1 MLYLLEIY
9 LHNAKEE
16 TKKNPGLCKTQTSEI
31 NSDRDVYI
39 DTMMG
44 VLVLCCEMLLSLL
57 EYNVLAAENEVF
69 AILHV
74 YFVVEANLSIS
85 FQFRCGG
92 VMGKYAAGGELKSPT
107 TG

>member
-31 NSDRDVYI
+31 NGDRDVYI

-44 VLVLCCEMLLSLL
+44 LGVLVLYCEMLLSLL

-74 YFVVEANLSIS
+74 YFVIEANHSVPFNS
-85 FQFRCGG
+85 G
-92 VMGKYAAGGELKSPT
+92 VVV
-107 TG
+107 

>member
-31 NSDRDVYI
+31 NGDRDVYI

-44 VLVLCCEMLLSLL
+44 LGVLVLYCEMLLSLL
-57 EYNVLAAENEVF
+57 EYMYLLLK
-69 AILHV
+69 IK
-74 YFVVEANLSIS
+74 NLLYYMST
-85 FQFRCGG
+85 
-92 VMGKYAAGGELKSPT
+92 L
-107 TG
+107 

>member
-57 EYNVLAAENEVF
+57 EYMYLLLK
-69 AILHV
+69 IK
-74 YFVVEANLSIS
+74 NLLYYMST
-85 FQFRCGG
+85 
-92 VMGKYAAGGELKSPT
+92 L
-107 TG
+107 

>member
-44 VLVLCCEMLLSLL
+44 LGVLVLYCEMLLSLL
-57 EYNVLAAENEVF
+57 EYMYLLLK
-69 AILHV
+69 IK
-74 YFVVEANLSIS
+74 NLLYYMST
-85 FQFRCGG
+85 
-92 VMGKYAAGGELKSPT
+92 L
-107 TG
+107 

>member
-1 MLYLLEIY
+1 MLNFLGECNPDYVIFIR
-9 LHNAKEE
+9 NIFVQCKRGNKEKPE
-16 TKKNPGLCKTQTSEI
+16 LCKTQTSEI
-31 NSDRDVYI
+31 NGDHDVYI

-74 YFVVEANLSIS
+74 YFVIEANHSVPFNS
-85 FQFRCGG
+85 G
-92 VMGKYAAGGELKSPT
+92 VVV
-107 TG
+107 